1 MSAPNDP
8 AVKAH
13 NDIYFH
19 LWQQSKRAVVQKCM
33 DLIAAVMERDRRIN
47 ELETALANATAS
59 KP

>member
-1 MSAPNDP
+1 MTAEDN
-8 AVKAH
+8 AIQAH
-13 NDIYFH
+13 NEVYFH

-33 DLIAAVMERDRRIN
+33 DLIAACMERDRRIR